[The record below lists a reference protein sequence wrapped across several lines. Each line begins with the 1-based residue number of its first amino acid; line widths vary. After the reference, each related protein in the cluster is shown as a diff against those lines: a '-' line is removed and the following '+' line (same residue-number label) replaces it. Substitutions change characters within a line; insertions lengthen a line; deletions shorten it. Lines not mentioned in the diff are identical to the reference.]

1 VSENTVRPAVRSTR
15 GSARLAVA
23 GLGLAGAAYAVRAV
37 WDIRLAVAGE
47 PASGPPNQGEGRH
60 RPLNALEDSYHLVS
74 TAGSLLTLVCAA
86 LFIGWLGRMRDNA
99 RALSGRPPRHAG
111 IWVYVSWF
119 VPVANLWI
127 PRGIVA
133 DIHHKSAPDRKLPVV
148 VNVWWALWLAG
159 MVTGVG
165 LMYDGDTDDLIARA
179 YNGVTTLLAADL
191 AVVGAA
197 VAGILMVR
205 ALTAVQLVYI
215 GAQLRTPSGD
225 PLKENV
231 RVFDRD

>member
-1 VSENTVRPAVRSTR
+1 MSENTVRPAVRSVR

-23 GLGLAGAAYAVRAV
+23 GLGLAGAAYALRAV

-99 RALSGRPPRHAG
+99 RALSGERPRYSG
-111 IWVYVSWF
+111 IWVYAAWF
-119 VPVANLWI
+119 VPIVNLWF

-148 VNVWWALWLAG
+148 VNVWWALWLVG
-159 MVTGVG
+159 MVTGLG

-179 YNGVTTLLAADL
+179 YNGVTTLLVADL

-215 GAQLRTPSGD
+215 DDQLRTPSGD
-225 PLKENV
+225 PLKEIV